1 MTSLERALST
11 LKEQIDETVPRTVRD
26 GGATENRLRDL
37 RAQNG
42 RELPRN
48 RLYGAR
54 RKPRERGES
63 WRRGRPPN
71 CAELQ
76 GFPMEFR
83 LRLRLRQR
91 IDEGRHEFPRRGQR
105 DPTEPGAAP
114 SGKRTGRLPPI
125 PRECLPQAPPSG
137 GCLRPR

>member
-63 WRRGRPPN
+63 WRRGRDSNPRY
-71 CAELQ
+71 
-76 GFPMEFR
+76 GFPHTHFPGVR
-83 LRLRLRQR
+83 LQPLGHPSCRVHGM
-91 IDEGRHEFPRRGQR
+91 DAKRG
-105 DPTEPGAAP
+105 A
-114 SGKRTGRLPPI
+114 
-125 PRECLPQAPPSG
+125 
-137 GCLRPR
+137 